1 MLSSFTLVAA
11 AAKTLRFVTDRAIDL
26 LGFDIETMLE
36 LVARRM
42 NLVRGVALVATV
54 AIRCLVTFL
63 AVGSREA
70 SLVSVPALIQ
80 PLIVVGCGLNSRKI
94 DMTRRALPGSFPVIV
109 TRHTRR
115 HGREI

>member
-63 AVGSREA
+63 AVGS
-70 SLVSVPALIQ
+70 
-80 PLIVVGCGLNSRKI
+80 GK
-94 DMTRRALPGSFPVIV
+94 RAWYPCPP
-109 TRHTRR
+109 
-115 HGREI
+115 